1 MKHLLLITGGQPGGR
16 LERLAEAVVAG
27 AAEFAD
33 EVELRHRPALQA
45 TLDDLLWAQA
55 LVIGT
60 PEKFGY
66 MAGAVKD
73 FFDRTFYPAEGK
85 VDGLPFAVFVSAG
98 NDGSGAVSSIERIAN
113 GYRWSRVA
121 VPVVVKGEPGRRRA
135 CALPRARPD
144 PGGRTRGRRVLV
156 GRPRERASLAS

>member
-1 MKHLLLITGGQPGGR
+1 MAVKHLLLITGGQPGGR

-45 TLDDLLWAQA
+45 TLEDLLWAQA

-98 NDGSGAVSSIERIAN
+98 NDGTGAVASIERIAN

-121 VPVVVKGEPGRRRA
+121 EPVVVQGEPGDEA
-135 CALPRARPD
+135 IARC
-144 PGGRTRGRRVLV
+144 
-156 GRPRERASLAS
+156 RELGQTLAAGLSLGVF